1 MPPNVHS
8 EGIGDKGVIR
18 QVPDAH
24 GREVPSHKELSQVRA
39 LVVCSTLVL
48 SWPMKSK
55 WGARAG
61 PGVFEGVWSEESVV
75 GRRGQ
80 RERSGGYP
88 YFPCAVVTW

>member
-1 MPPNVHS
+1 MHSVS

-18 QVPDAH
+18 QAH

-48 SWPMKSK
+48 SRPMKSK

-61 PGVFEGVWSEESVV
+61 PGGWS
-75 GRRGQ
+75 
-80 RERSGGYP
+80 
-88 YFPCAVVTW
+88 